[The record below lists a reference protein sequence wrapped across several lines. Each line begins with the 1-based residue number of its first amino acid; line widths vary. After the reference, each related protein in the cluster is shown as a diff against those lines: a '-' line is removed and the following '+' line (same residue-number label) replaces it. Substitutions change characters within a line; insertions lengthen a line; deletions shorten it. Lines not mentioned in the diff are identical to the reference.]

1 VRHVW
6 EAIEAATELQ
16 FYATLAA
23 LAVAWI
29 AIEQAHR
36 TARRWRR

>member
-1 VRHVW
+1 MRHVW

-29 AIEQAHR
+29 AIEQGYRATRGRR
-36 TARRWRR
+36 T